1 MEVAAGVLLAGG
13 HAGAA
18 WEAAVVAGELATVR
32 RVGRHLPVMVE
43 AAAAMGREDRIQ
55 ELFTEVVHMP
65 GVGGDRLAD
74 WAAVFEKVGR
84 EELAKELWE
93 AGLKQARD
101 TATLTPALA
110 AGWARF
116 LIRQKAFPAA
126 ESFLLAHDY
135 LLTREL
141 PEVLVEL
148 FTGWQ
153 RLGEMPVQVAR
164 YRLASG
170 IEKEVLWRAGV
181 LNPNSDIGGT
191 R

>member
-1 MEVAAGVLLAGG
+1 VEVAAGVLLAGG

-18 WEAAVVAGELATVR
+18 WEVARVAGELATVR
-32 RVGRHLPVMVE
+32 KVGRHLPVMVE
-43 AAAAMGREDRIQ
+43 AAAAMGREDRIR

-65 GVGGDRLAD
+65 VVGGDRLAE
-74 WAAVFEKVGR
+74 WAAVFEKVGHA
-84 EELAKELWE
+84 ELAKELWE

-153 RLGEMPVQVAR
+153 RLAEMPVQMAR
-164 YRLASG
+164 YRLARG
-170 IEKEVLWRAGV
+170 IEKEALWRAGV
-181 LNPNSDIGGT
+181 LKP
-191 R
+191 